1 MTPRD
6 HLDNPEAPSSPQA
19 PIRDLRAQAEALP
32 EALHRQFL
40 AAGAAVVPAL
50 IALLEAELADDQAE
64 REGAPFDAVELL
76 GALGDAR
83 AVQILLRYL
92 AQDDFPHVSCGH
104 MIYGVDGRESTRLMH
119 YPKVNT
125 TRVRPDLI

>member
-6 HLDNPEAPSSPQA
+6 HLDNPEAPASPQA
-19 PIRDLRAQAEALP
+19 PIRDL
-32 EALHRQFL
+32 
-40 AAGAAVVPAL
+40 
-50 IALLEAELADDQAE
+50 
-64 REGAPFDAVELL
+64 
-76 GALGDAR
+76 
-83 AVQILLRYL
+83 
-92 AQDDFPHVSCGH
+92 PHVSCGH